1 MSEMDKKK
9 LQEQVKVFA
18 SSKVE
23 ESKKNDNNKDIE
35 VSLYF
40 TGGRDIL

>member
-1 MSEMDKKK
+1 MSEIDKKK
-9 LQEQVKVFA
+9 LEEQVKAFA
-18 SSKVE
+18 NSKV
-23 ESKKNDNNKDIE
+23 KNLKSDEKNRDIE